1 MPCFLKVFPTQRKK
15 GLYIL
20 AVAFLMVVRTLAQFL
35 SPLCFWCG
43 CIFICPFLDEFWD
56 LLVLGS
62 TEQLQSSLLMGSKAT
77 HLPYELGV
85 FDEVPPAATVPGL
98 PLLKSTAI
106 G

>member
-1 MPCFLKVFPTQRKK
+1 MFSESISYSEEEGT
-15 GLYIL
+15 LYL
-20 AVAFLMVVRTLAQFL
+20 GSCLPLGGENSCSVPLP
-35 SPLCFWCG
+35 PLCFWCG
-43 CIFICPFLDEFWD
+43 CMFICPFLDEFWD
-56 LLVLGS
+56 LLVLGY

-85 FDEVPPAATVPGL
+85 FGEVPPAATVPGL